1 MAVGVE
7 TILNTQTMPAL
18 SKLKTIN
25 MKFLLMTIFFLV
37 TTVTSKAQNSFA
49 TQIAEKIAQR
59 MKDSLLLSDKQKDS
73 IYSLNIRLNNEK
85 AQLRS
90 QYADMDS
97 LQYHTQRVEASRD
110 SLYRTVLDEEKYRL
124 YKTKKRNLITNN

>member
-1 MAVGVE
+1 
-7 TILNTQTMPAL
+7 
-18 SKLKTIN
+18 
-25 MKFLLMTIFFLV
+25 
-37 TTVTSKAQNSFA
+37 
-49 TQIAEKIAQR
+49 